1 MSFLDI
7 AQLIQALL
15 AFGLLIFVH
24 ELGHFIAALYCGIT
38 VEKFSIGFGPRL
50 IGFTKNDI
58 EYCISIIPFG
68 GYVKMAGEDP
78 TERDEE
84 EEQII
89 STEGNPTG
97 EFHTAPVRHRILVA
111 IAGPLVNLVFGLILY
126 SFMFMVWGEETVGSM
141 KSTRIGHIQVN
152 SAAEAADLK
161 VGDQIVSVDGKKV
174 RNWSELTETIM
185 LTPPRNKVKLN
196 LIREGRTVIASATT
210 KSRKVGSRTVSQLG
224 ILPYQTLFVSGPPK
238 IEGLQD
244 QDQII
249 AIDGQEIHSQ
259 VDFNTKSQKG
269 PVDLTIGRN
278 GKLFTIKNV
287 LVNWH
292 FQISSIPKGNISD
305 KFESGDKVLRIN
317 GKPISAA
324 NLNELFQELDN
335 FARNNNSSPV
345 SFQLEKSDQLTT
357 TAEIK
362 PTVRD
367 KRPKGN
373 SEIDWHGLGIRH
385 TYTNLVC
392 RENVETISYNFFTGW
407 KRGAEESLEAIY
419 RTFNVV
425 QKLFT
430 QSNTIGLVS
439 GPVGI
444 LRIITKQ
451 SGPSLVFLIAF
462 ISINLAIV
470 NLLPLAITDGGQIL
484 LFLIEAIRGKP
495 IKLKYQVG
503 IQTVAVVLLILL
515 AVYITIND
523 VRDLFSG

>member
-1 MSFLDI
+1 
-7 AQLIQALL
+7 
-15 AFGLLIFVH
+15 
-24 ELGHFIAALYCGIT
+24 
-38 VEKFSIGFGPRL
+38 
-50 IGFTKNDI
+50 
-58 EYCISIIPFG
+58 
-68 GYVKMAGEDP
+68 
-78 TERDEE
+78 
-84 EEQII
+84 
-89 STEGNPTG
+89 
-97 EFHTAPVRHRILVA
+97 
-111 IAGPLVNLVFGLILY
+111 
-126 SFMFMVWGEETVGSM
+126 
-141 KSTRIGHIQVN
+141 
-152 SAAEAADLK
+152 
-161 VGDQIVSVDGKKV
+161 
-174 RNWSELTETIM
+174 M

-196 LIREGRTVIASATT
+196 LIREGRTVTASATT

-269 PVDLTIGRN
+269 PVDLTIERN

-305 KFESGDKVLRIN
+305 KFESGDKILRIN

-324 NLNELFQELDN
+324 NLNELFQELDD

-367 KRPKGN
+367 RRPKDN

-392 RENVETISYNFFTGW
+392 SENVETINYNFFTGC

-444 LRIITKQ
+444 LRIIT
-451 SGPSLVFLIAF
+451 
-462 ISINLAIV
+462 
-470 NLLPLAITDGGQIL
+470 
-484 LFLIEAIRGKP
+484 
-495 IKLKYQVG
+495 
-503 IQTVAVVLLILL
+503 
-515 AVYITIND
+515 
-523 VRDLFSG
+523 

>member
-84 EEQII
+84 QTI

-111 IAGPLVNLVFGLILY
+111 IAGPLVNLAFGFILY

-196 LIREGRTVIASATT
+196 LIREGRTVTASATT

-224 ILPYQTLFVSGPPK
+224 ILPYQTLFISGPPK

-269 PVDLTIGRN
+269 PVDLTIERN

-305 KFESGDKVLRIN
+305 KFESGDKILRIN

-324 NLNELFQELDN
+324 NLNELFQELDD

-367 KRPKGN
+367 RRPKDN

>member
-84 EEQII
+84 QTI

-111 IAGPLVNLVFGLILY
+111 IAGPLVNLAFGFILY

-196 LIREGRTVIASATT
+196 LIREGRTVTASATT

-224 ILPYQTLFVSGPPK
+224 ILPYQTLFISGPPK

-269 PVDLTIGRN
+269 PVDLTIERN

-305 KFESGDKVLRIN
+305 KFESGDKILRIN

-324 NLNELFQELDN
+324 NLNELFQELDD

-362 PTVRD
+362 PIVRD
-367 KRPKGN
+367 KRPKDN

>member
-111 IAGPLVNLVFGLILY
+111 IAGPLVNLAFGLILY

-278 GKLFTIKNV
+278 GKLFTIKSV

-367 KRPKGN
+367 KRPKDN
-373 SEIDWHGLGIRH
+373 SEID
-385 TYTNLVC
+385 
-392 RENVETISYNFFTGW
+392 
-407 KRGAEESLEAIY
+407 
-419 RTFNVV
+419 
-425 QKLFT
+425 
-430 QSNTIGLVS
+430 
-439 GPVGI
+439 
-444 LRIITKQ
+444 
-451 SGPSLVFLIAF
+451 
-462 ISINLAIV
+462 
-470 NLLPLAITDGGQIL
+470 
-484 LFLIEAIRGKP
+484 
-495 IKLKYQVG
+495 
-503 IQTVAVVLLILL
+503 
-515 AVYITIND
+515 
-523 VRDLFSG
+523 

>member
-84 EEQII
+84 EEQTI

-111 IAGPLVNLVFGLILY
+111 IAGPLVNLAFGLILY

-161 VGDQIVSVDGKKV
+161 VGDQIISVDGKKV

-196 LIREGRTVIASATT
+196 LIREGRTVTASATT

-224 ILPYQTLFVSGPPK
+224 ILPYQTLFISGPPK

-269 PVDLTIGRN
+269 PVDLTIERN

-324 NLNELFQELDN
+324 NLNELFQELDD

-362 PTVRD
+362 PIVRD
-367 KRPKGN
+367 KRPKDN

-392 RENVETISYNFFTGW
+392 GENVETISYNFFTGW
-407 KRGAEESLEAIY
+407 SKSTTENS
-419 RTFNVV
+419 
-425 QKLFT
+425 Q
-430 QSNTIGLVS
+430 
-439 GPVGI
+439 
-444 LRIITKQ
+444 
-451 SGPSLVFLIAF
+451 
-462 ISINLAIV
+462 
-470 NLLPLAITDGGQIL
+470 
-484 LFLIEAIRGKP
+484 
-495 IKLKYQVG
+495 
-503 IQTVAVVLLILL
+503 
-515 AVYITIND
+515 
-523 VRDLFSG
+523 

>member
-84 EEQII
+84 EEQTI

-111 IAGPLVNLVFGLILY
+111 IAGPLVNLAFGLILY

-196 LIREGRTVIASATT
+196 LIREGRTVTASATT

-269 PVDLTIGRN
+269 PVDLTIERN

-292 FQISSIPKGNISD
+292 FQISSTPKGNISD
-305 KFESGDKVLRIN
+305 KFESGDKILRIN

-324 NLNELFQELDN
+324 NLNELFQELDD

-367 KRPKGN
+367 RRPKDN
-373 SEIDWHGLGIRH
+373 SEID
-385 TYTNLVC
+385 
-392 RENVETISYNFFTGW
+392 
-407 KRGAEESLEAIY
+407 
-419 RTFNVV
+419 
-425 QKLFT
+425 
-430 QSNTIGLVS
+430 
-439 GPVGI
+439 
-444 LRIITKQ
+444 
-451 SGPSLVFLIAF
+451 
-462 ISINLAIV
+462 
-470 NLLPLAITDGGQIL
+470 
-484 LFLIEAIRGKP
+484 
-495 IKLKYQVG
+495 
-503 IQTVAVVLLILL
+503 
-515 AVYITIND
+515 
-523 VRDLFSG
+523 

>member
-84 EEQII
+84 QTI

-111 IAGPLVNLVFGLILY
+111 IAGPLVNLAFGLILY

-196 LIREGRTVIASATT
+196 LIREGRTVTASATT

-224 ILPYQTLFVSGPPK
+224 ILPYQTLFISGPPK

-269 PVDLTIGRN
+269 PVDLTIERN

-324 NLNELFQELDN
+324 NLNELFQELDD

-362 PTVRD
+362 PIVRD
-367 KRPKGN
+367 KRLKDN

-392 RENVETISYNFFTGW
+392 SENVETISYNFFTGW

>member
-84 EEQII
+84 QTI

-111 IAGPLVNLVFGLILY
+111 IAGPLVNLAFGLILY

-196 LIREGRTVIASATT
+196 LIREGRTVTASATT

-224 ILPYQTLFVSGPPK
+224 ILPYQTLFISGSPK

-269 PVDLTIGRN
+269 PVDLTIERN

-324 NLNELFQELDN
+324 NLNELFQELDD

-362 PTVRD
+362 PIVRD
-367 KRPKGN
+367 KRLKDN

-392 RENVETISYNFFTGW
+392 SENVETISYNFFTGW

>member
-84 EEQII
+84 QTI

-97 EFHTAPVRHRILVA
+97 EFHTASVRHRILVA
-111 IAGPLVNLVFGLILY
+111 IAGPLVNLAFGLILY

-196 LIREGRTVIASATT
+196 LIREGRTVTASATT

-224 ILPYQTLFVSGPPK
+224 ILPYQTLFISGSPK

-269 PVDLTIGRN
+269 PVDLTIERN

-324 NLNELFQELDN
+324 NLNELFQELDD

-362 PTVRD
+362 PIVRD
-367 KRPKGN
+367 KRLKDN

-392 RENVETISYNFFTGW
+392 SENVETISYNFFTGW

>member
-84 EEQII
+84 QTI

-111 IAGPLVNLVFGLILY
+111 IAGPLVNLAFGFILY

-196 LIREGRTVIASATT
+196 LIREGRTVTASATT

-224 ILPYQTLFVSGPPK
+224 ILPYQTLFISGPPK

-269 PVDLTIGRN
+269 PVDLTIERN

-324 NLNELFQELDN
+324 NLNELFQELDD

-362 PTVRD
+362 PIVRD
-367 KRPKGN
+367 KRPKDN